1 MEITK
6 VQLKTLIG
14 NHLNRENGLHEVM
27 EMMLGAMMKSER
39 SAYLEHIEGNKA
51 NGYRYGKAYG
61 NGRILELRIPR
72 DRNGEFY
79 PKVLALLRSQQ
90 AEIDQLVSALYGQGL
105 TQSQIGKVFGEL
117 YGRQYSPATISRM
130 IDWMREDVTEW
141 LQRPLEAHYPVVFID
156 AIHVKVRR
164 DTVQNEAFYV
174 ILGVTPERRREVLGI
189 VSFPSESAGGWKM
202 ALEGLRQRG
211 LKQIGLL
218 VADGI
223 MGLDSAVGE
232 VFTGTPLQWC
242 VTHIKRGVLHRV
254 RSNDKTELA
263 EDLRLVFRTDDPED
277 NPEKGWQRWRNMC
290 RKWGKSYPGIGKLA
304 KEDRYQNGFTY
315 LSFDRRVR
323 PMIYTTNWIERLNK
337 SFRRVLKMRGSMPGE
352 DSVLVL
358 LGRVAMDQ
366 PAYERKLPMLNYE
379 KRLFGDPPQ
388 PAGVDLQ

>member
-14 NHLNRENGLHEVM
+14 NHLSRENGLHEVM
-27 EMMLGAMMKSER
+27 EMMLNAMMKSER
-39 SAYLEHIEGNKA
+39 SAQLEQLQANKA

-90 AEIDQLVSALYGQGL
+90 AEIDQLVSSLYGQGL

-141 LQRPLEAHYPVVFID
+141 LERPLEARYPVVFID
-156 AIHVKVRR
+156 AIHIKVRR

-174 ILGVTPERRREVLGI
+174 ILGVTPERHREVLGI

-211 LKQIGLL
+211 LKHIGLL

-223 MGLDSAVGE
+223 TGLDSAVGE
-232 VFTGTPLQWC
+232 IFPGTPLQWC
-242 VTHIKRGVLHRV
+242 VTHIKRGVLKRV
-254 RSNDKTELA
+254 RSSDKPELG
-263 EDLRLVFRTDDPED
+263 EDLRQVFRTDNPED
-277 NPEKGWQRWRNMC
+277 NPDQGWQRWQSMC
-290 RKWGKSYPGIGKLA
+290 RKWAKSYPGIGKLA
-304 KEDRYQNGFTY
+304 KDCRYQNGFTY
-315 LSFDRRVR
+315 LAFDYRIRS
-323 PMIYTTNWIERLNK
+323 MIYTTNWIERLNK
-337 SFRRVLKMRGSMPGE
+337 SFRRVLKMRNSMPGE
-352 DSVLVL
+352 ESVLVL

-366 PAYERKLPMLNYE
+366 PAYERKLPKLNYE

-388 PAGVDLQ
+388 PAGVDL